1 MTEVIHERVRS
12 RGRVRCEECG
22 RRVPE
27 EERYTRM
34 TFTDRGSVCHILE
47 CAPCAAVAPNLAR
60 WLYECG
66 HEGDWEPS
74 DAYEWAEAAMGYSS
88 EFADL
93 VMPDGPHSASDEAD
107 RISAV
112 KNAQRYPETDYEP
125 GWAWDDEAWAAFT
138 WRMQISPVFNAR
150 RKW

>member
-1 MTEVIHERVRS
+1 MTEVIRERSPRS
-12 RGRVRCEECG
+12 RGRVRCDGCG
-22 RRVPE
+22 RRIPKGE
-27 EERYTRM
+27 QYTRK

-47 CAPCAAVAPNLAR
+47 CAPCAAAAPHLAR

-66 HEGDWEPS
+66 HEDGWEPS

-125 GWAWDDEAWAAFT
+125 GWAWDDEAWAAFA
-138 WRMQISPVFNAR
+138 WRMQTSPVINAR
-150 RKW
+150 RK